1 MPRNE
6 LAYHS
11 PIKDSFKKNFFWK
24 FVQISSSISREKYTP
39 YITYTP
45 YIKLGSN
52 MISLGISKDIPKGMM
67 KENCKR
73 RTT

>member
-6 LAYHS
+6 LAYRS
-11 PIKDSFKKNFFWK
+11 PIKDSFFKKIFFG
-24 FVQISSSISREKYTP
+24 SLSKYHHQFPERNIP